1 MTEKVDPIKLHK
13 DANAL
18 MENGKLTEARDIFVK
33 VAELYYKGQ
42 NYFGSAEMNY
52 KAGECS
58 FELKEYPKA
67 VEFFT
72 KSADVSLGKGFDR
85 YGVSAL
91 ENVRDSQKALGNT
104 KEVED
109 VDKKITEIN
118 EKHKEPEGESSFSV
132 FSKSHFSF
140 PSIKGTFL

>member
-1 MTEKVDPIKLHK
+1 MIMTEKVDTIKLHK
-13 DANAL
+13 DAQAL
-18 MENGKLTEARDIFVK
+18 MESGKLAEARDLFAK
-33 VAELYYKGQ
+33 VADLYYKGQ

-58 FELKEYPKA
+58 FNLKEYEKA

-72 KSADVSLGKGFDR
+72 KSADISLGKGFDR

-104 KEVED
+104 KEVEE
-109 VDKKITEIN
+109 VNKKIAEIN
-118 EKHKEPEGESSFSV
+118 KKNEEPEGESSFSV
-132 FSKSHFSF
+132 FS
-140 PSIKGTFL
+140 